1 MITLHFIHGFL
12 GFPSDWEIF
21 RENIKGYNYKF
32 HAIADFLPKYE
43 KNENFSFRDWANC
56 FNQEIFAKKNNSE
69 KNVLVGYSLGGRLAL
84 HALIENHDW
93 DAALIVSA
101 NPGLCSEN
109 EKYARILNDKKWAE
123 RFLND
128 DWDAVMQAWNG
139 QGVFSGLNN
148 NIVRE
153 ESQYNKAELA
163 CALTHF
169 SLGRQEDL
177 RPNIEAL
184 QIPLL
189 WLAGEKDTKFVSFAA
204 EMSALNNKIE
214 SFVVKDAGHRI
225 PWEKPVEFSE
235 KLLEFV
241 KRVG

>member
-1 MITLHFIHGFL
+1 MTTLHFIHGFL
-12 GFPSDWEIF
+12 GLPSDWQLFI
-21 RENIKGYNYKF
+21 ENINGYNYKF
-32 HAIADFLPKYE
+32 HAIADFLPKSE
-43 KNENFSFRDWANC
+43 NNNNSAFKNWANC
-56 FNQEIFAKKNNSE
+56 FNQKIFAKKNNFE

-101 NPGLCSEN
+101 NPGLNTEN

-123 RFLND
+123 RFLNE

-139 QGVFSGLNN
+139 QGVFSGLSNTL
-148 NIVRE
+148 VRA

-163 CALTHF
+163 CALTLF

-177 RPNIEAL
+177 RPHIASL

-189 WLAGEKDTKFVSFAA
+189 WLAGEKDSKFVGFAG
-204 EMSALNNKIE
+204 EMSALNHKVE

-225 PWEKPVEFSE
+225 PWEKPLEFSE